1 MGATTGGEEVIKDR
15 SRIERQKEN
24 ESLKTKLSFSLHWL
38 AGGEVP
44 SDVCFYSLSSH
55 VPFVPR
61 YWQNISFA
69 YFWSDLYFM
78 LKRRRNKEHKKS
90 NWTNKTPRPDRPVE
104 RVFQMRLMICDW
116 VSGFLEI
123 PASFQLPSS
132 IRRCILGRERDRP
145 PWLCQW
151 KKKGGGKLSLREIK
165 RYSKCFDDPH
175 SHSTKSFE
183 SR

>member
-1 MGATTGGEEVIKDR
+1 MSHSKRNYRSPYTDSLVGKCPRTSAFTPCHRMFRSFRGTGKTYLSLISGQTCILCLRGGETE
-15 SRIERQKEN
+15 
-24 ESLKTKLSFSLHWL
+24 
-38 AGGEVP
+38 
-44 SDVCFYSLSSH
+44 
-55 VPFVPR
+55 
-61 YWQNISFA
+61 
-69 YFWSDLYFM
+69 
-78 LKRRRNKEHKKS
+78 EHKKT
-90 NWTNKTPRPDRPVE
+90 NWTNKTPRPDCPVE